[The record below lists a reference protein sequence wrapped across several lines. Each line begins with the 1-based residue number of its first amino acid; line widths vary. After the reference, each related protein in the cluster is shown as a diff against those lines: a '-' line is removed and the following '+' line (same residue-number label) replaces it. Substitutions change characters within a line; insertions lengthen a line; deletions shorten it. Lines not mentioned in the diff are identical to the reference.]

1 MNRSLASPPKMQ
13 GFTLIEVLISLAILA
28 IALTAVIKAT
38 TQTIRDTLY
47 LEDKTI
53 ATWVGT
59 QIINEARLKLLA
71 ESTESQTE
79 MLNQEWPWTLEIK
92 PTPNPHIQKLTVQVF
107 SPTTKRKV
115 TEIES
120 YYYAE

>member
-1 MNRSLASPPKMQ
+1 MNRKSTKIQ

-47 LEDKTI
+47 LENKTI

-59 QIINEARLKLLA
+59 QIINEARVKLLT

-79 MLNQEWPWTLEIK
+79 MLNQEWPWQLEIK
-92 PTPNPHIQKLTVQVF
+92 PTPNPHIQKLIVQVF
-107 SPTTKRKV
+107 SPTTKEMIV
-115 TEIES
+115 ELES
-120 YYYAE
+120 YHYAQ